1 MRVPFRHYLA
11 VTTVSTLFLILLGVY
26 TGKVG
31 AGLSCAGRWPL
42 CDGWLGLIPKTW
54 PSFVEWFHRLVAMIV
69 GFMILAAGIV
79 GFRGDIDRR
88 IKYALGLAVL
98 MLPVQ
103 IFFGANTV
111 LNFGLT
117 ASMMHQLAAQL
128 IFGTLVFATTA
139 AYWEASVASKQ
150 DSTDAAVTD
159 DSTDT
164 TVADD

>member
-42 CDGWLGLIPKTW
+42 CDGWLGLFPATW

-69 GFMILAAGIV
+69 GFMILGAAIV
-79 GFRGDIDRR
+79 GFRGDTDRW
-88 IKYALGLAVL
+88 ITYSLALAVL

-103 IFFGANTV
+103 ILFGANTV
-111 LNFGLT
+111 LNFGLW
-117 ASMMHQLAAQL
+117 ASMMHQFAAQL
-128 IFGTLVFATTA
+128 IFGSLVFATTA
-139 AYWEASVASKQ
+139 AYWNASATSTESAVAEE
-150 DSTDAAVTD
+150 STETA
-159 DSTDT
+159 
-164 TVADD
+164 VADD

>member
-1 MRVPFRHYLA
+1 MRIPFRHYLA

-42 CDGWLGLIPKTW
+42 CDGWLGLFPATW
-54 PSFVEWFHRLVAMIV
+54 PSFVEWFHRLVAMVV
-69 GFMILAAGIV
+69 GFMILGAAVVGI
-79 GFRGDIDRR
+79 RGNYETK

-98 MLPVQ
+98 LLPVQ

-117 ASMMHQLAAQL
+117 ASMMHQFAAQL
-128 IFGTLVFATTA
+128 IFGALVFSTTTA
-139 AYWEASVASKQ
+139 YLTAGGTGGATAAT
-150 DSTDAAVTD
+150 DSTDDAAP
-159 DSTDT
+159 
-164 TVADD
+164 ADD